1 MKRYVLGFA
10 FDASLENVALIRKNR
25 PDWQAGHLNGIGG
38 KVEEGEDDINAMIR
52 EFREETGVYIKQWD
66 AICDMGNRQWEVAVY
81 ASYYADLTNLQSL
94 TDEEVSVYSV
104 NDILI
109 GKEKIISN
117 LKWLIALCLDPDT
130 IHYKIFPGMIEYSE
144 S

>member
-25 PDWQAGHLNGIGG
+25 PDWQAGYLNGIGG
-38 KVEEGEDDINAMIR
+38 KVEENEDDIIAMIR
-52 EFREETGVYIKQWD
+52 EFREEAGILIEQWD
-66 AICDMGNRQWEVAVY
+66 GICDMGNQQWTVGVY
-81 ASYYADLTNLQSL
+81 ASYYTDLTNLQSL
-94 TDEEVSVYSV
+94 TDEKVAIYNV
-104 NDILI
+104 NDILT

-130 IHYKIFPGMIEYSE
+130 INNKIFPGRIQYSE
-144 S
+144 